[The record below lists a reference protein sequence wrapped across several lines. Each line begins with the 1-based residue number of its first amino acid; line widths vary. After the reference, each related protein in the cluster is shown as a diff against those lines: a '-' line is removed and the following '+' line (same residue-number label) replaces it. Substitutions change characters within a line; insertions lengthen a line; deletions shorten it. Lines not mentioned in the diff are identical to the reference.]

1 MKKIIQILFGA
12 MLLINL
18 NLLNAQDKKA
28 NPIIKQIGFND
39 GKISLNKKVVFYYF
53 TVGNDFIIKDLKDNE
68 IIKGSITHLGDNK
81 FSNIITFVPLNKQ
94 LYSEK
99 IIGRKQLFF
108 ALCKDNVINENF
120 EIDEVKL
127 NHFIEENNDSK

>member
-1 MKKIIQILFGA
+1 MQILFGVI
-12 MLLINL
+12 LLINL

-39 GKISLNKKVVFYYF
+39 GKISLNKKVAFHYL
-53 TVGNDFIIKDLKDNE
+53 TVGNDFIIKDLKDNDV
-68 IIKGSITHLGDNK
+68 IKGSITHLGDNK
-81 FSNIITFVPLNKQ
+81 FSNIITFVSLNKQ

-99 IIGRKQLFF
+99 IIGRNQLFF

-127 NHFIEENNDSK
+127 NQFIEENNDSK

>member
-39 GKISLNKKVVFYYF
+39 GKISLNKKVVFYYL

-99 IIGRKQLFF
+99 IIGRNQLFF

>member
-39 GKISLNKKVVFYYF
+39 GKISLNKKVAFYYF

-99 IIGRKQLFF
+99 IIGRNQLFF
-108 ALCKDNVINENF
+108 ALCKNNVINENF